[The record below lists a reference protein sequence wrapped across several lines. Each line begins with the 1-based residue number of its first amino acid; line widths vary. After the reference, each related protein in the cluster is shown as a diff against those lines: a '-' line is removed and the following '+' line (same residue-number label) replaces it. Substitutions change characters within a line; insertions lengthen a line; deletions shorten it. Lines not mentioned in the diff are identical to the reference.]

1 MIRRMTLS
9 GLNAQGANSESR
21 VRRVAV
27 DRIMDL
33 RHQVLRQGLPR
44 EAAEF
49 EGDRDP
55 TALHWAA
62 FDSDRLIGCVTLH
75 PSRWESEPAW
85 QLRGM
90 AVADDF
96 RNTGIGRE
104 LLQAVDSH
112 LVNDAVRMIWCN
124 ARVPAAPF
132 YQKHGWQ
139 IVSAIFD
146 IPTAGP
152 HVRMIKPPLT
162 KTADPSPRRLP

>member
-1 MIRRMTLS
+1 MIRRMKPPS
-9 GLNAQGANSESR
+9 QNAQSWNLGSR
-21 VRRVAV
+21 IRRVPA
-27 DRIMDL
+27 DHILDL

-62 FDSDRLIGCVTLH
+62 FDGDQLIGCVTLH

-90 AVADDF
+90 AVADDY
-96 RNTGIGRE
+96 RKSGVGRE

-112 LVNDAVRMIWCN
+112 VAGEAVHMLWCN
-124 ARVPAAPF
+124 ARVPAATF
-132 YQKHGWQ
+132 YQRHGWQ
-139 IVSAIFD
+139 IVSEIFD

-152 HVRMIKPPLT
+152 HVRMIKPPST
-162 KTADPSPRRLP
+162 KAAYS